1 MTETNRNA
9 KPASAG
15 QPTDPADKGT
25 QALAIET
32 LPISELTPDPN
43 NARRHDAANLL
54 AIAGSLEQF
63 GQRKPIVIDQANVVV
78 AGNGTLD
85 AAKKLGWSTIQ
96 VVRVPAD
103 WSPTQIKAF
112 ALADNRTAEL
122 ASWDKATLDAQL
134 AELDDLGWELKG
146 IGFEYEA
153 PDDLSNI
160 IEDTLPGEIET
171 RTMTGQ
177 IWKLGVHRLLVGD
190 ATKTIDVQRLM
201 ADELADLVITDP
213 PYNVN
218 YQGGVNTRGKD
229 YRSKTRVEHDI
240 ENDNMSD
247 IDFDKFLLESY
258 SAMELTMKPGA
269 AIYVFHA
276 DTNGHQFRQAFIDSG
291 LLLKQNLIWIKNSLV
306 MGRQDYH
313 WIHEPILYGWKAG
326 AGHNFYGGR
335 KQTTAIDQEM
345 DISKLG
351 KTELLEIVRQLSE
364 TTTIIRENK
373 PRSNDVHPTMKPI
386 NLLARLMSN
395 SSKRGDLVL
404 DTFGGS
410 GSTLITAEQ
419 LGRRCNI
426 LEFDPRYADVIIARW
441 EKFTGGS
448 AEQID
453 A

>member
-1 MTETNRNA
+1 MTETNRNTQ
-9 KPASAG
+9 PAATG
-15 QPTDPADKGT
+15 QPTNPANKGT
-25 QALAIET
+25 PALTIET

-63 GQRKPIVIDQANVVV
+63 GQRKPIVIDQRNVVV

-85 AAKKLGWSTIQ
+85 AAKKLGWTSIQ
-96 VVRVPAD
+96 AVRVPAD

-122 ASWDKATLDAQL
+122 ASWDKATLESQL

-153 PDDLSNI
+153 PDDLSNL
-160 IEDTLPGEIET
+160 IEDTLPGEIQT
-171 RTMTGQ
+171 RSMTGQ

-190 ATKTIDVQRLM
+190 ATKTTDVQRLM
-201 ADELADLVITDP
+201 GDEQADLIITDP
-213 PYNVN
+213 PYNVD
-218 YQGGVNTRGKD
+218 YHGGTD
-229 YRSKTRVEHDI
+229 D
-240 ENDNMSD
+240 
-247 IDFDKFLLESY
+247 
-258 SAMELTMKPGA
+258 ELTIANDSMSADDFAQFLNDAYAAMFPVTKDGA
-269 AIYVFHA
+269 PIYVFHA
-276 DTNGHQFRQAFIDSG
+276 DSSGHQFRNEFIKTG
-291 LLLKQNLIWIKNSLV
+291 WLLKQCLVWVKNSFV

-313 WIHEPILYGWKAG
+313 WQHEPILYGWKPG
-326 AGHNFYGGR
+326 ASHLWYGQR
-335 KQTTAIDQEM
+335 NKATILDDAA

-364 TTTIIRENK
+364 TTSIIREDK
-373 PRSNDVHPTMKPI
+373 PKRNGDHPTMKPI

-448 AEQID
+448 AELID
-453 A
+453 G

>member
-96 VVRVPAD
+96 AVRVPAD

-122 ASWDKATLDAQL
+122 ASWDKATLESQL

-153 PDDLSNI
+153 PDDLSNL

-190 ATKTIDVQRLM
+190 STKVTDVQRLM
-201 ADELADLVITDP
+201 GDEQADLIITDP
-213 PYNVN
+213 PYNVD
-218 YQGGVNTRGKD
+218 YHGGTD
-229 YRSKTRVEHDI
+229 D
-240 ENDNMSD
+240 
-247 IDFDKFLLESY
+247 
-258 SAMELTMKPGA
+258 ELTIANDAMSADDFAQFLNDAYAAMFAVTKDGA
-269 AIYVFHA
+269 PIYVFHA
-276 DTNGHQFRQAFIDSG
+276 DSSGHQFRNEFIKTG
-291 LLLKQNLIWIKNSLV
+291 WLLKQCLVWVKNSFV

-313 WIHEPILYGWKAG
+313 WQHEPILYGWKPGDA
-326 AGHNFYGGR
+326 HKWYGQR
-335 KQTTAIDQEM
+335 NKATILDDAA

-364 TTTIIRENK
+364 TTSIIREDK
-373 PRSNDVHPTMKPI
+373 PKRNGDHPTMKPI